1 MYIHTYTHTVCGVEN
16 TECLSSAHY
25 RAAGS
30 GCRTR
35 GRFISVLRG
44 YRWNTL
50 RKKKKKIVNIFVVY
64 TGSVY
69 KEHNAVGYETKKGFC
84 VIFGPPESHATVN
97 PSRRDRVRFE
107 GVCARGRRNNSFS
120 RPAGSGSL
128 PRTYTRSG
136 ARAATGSS
144 ASSPHCALA
153 PPGGRTCPPHP
164 YGRVHD
170 ECNTGKK
177 MTPGRR

>member
-1 MYIHTYTHTVCGVEN
+1 MSRTRNVFRPPTTGR
-16 TECLSSAHY
+16 
-25 RAAGS
+25 RAAGVVQEDDLFPFYAVIDGIPS
-30 GCRTR
+30 E
-35 GRFISVLRG
+35 
-44 YRWNTL
+44 
-50 RKKKKKIVNIFVVY
+50 KKKKKIVNIFVVY

-144 ASSPHCALA
+144 SPHCALA